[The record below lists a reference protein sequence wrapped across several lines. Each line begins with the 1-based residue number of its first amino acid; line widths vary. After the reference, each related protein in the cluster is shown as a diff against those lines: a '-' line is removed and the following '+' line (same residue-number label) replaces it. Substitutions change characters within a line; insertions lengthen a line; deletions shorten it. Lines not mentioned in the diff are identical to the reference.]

1 METVDIMNY
10 HIEEGTIVHANVWE
24 LHNDKSV
31 WGSDPSTFDPER
43 YLLYQTNTYAR
54 IWNVG
59 TYVSFFKCL
68 CVCNYLVS

>member
-31 WGSDPSTFDPER
+31 WGQDPSSFDPER
-43 YLLYQTNTYAR
+43 YLLYHYSR
-54 IWNVG
+54 M
-59 TYVSFFKCL
+59 
-68 CVCNYLVS
+68 